1 MLRLSAQVERLNNRI
16 YEHAGEIED
25 LKYKAELQLQEQMY
39 IMSYVA
45 QRRKLAYADSEAPAA
60 EEIREY
66 ASYLGIDPEL
76 DAKWLWIAEEA
87 ISCPL
92 PPSWEGMQDDNG
104 APFFYNKQVRAT
116 CFTVD
121 VHLCSNRIESHS
133 CDHVCVAHRRT
144 RASTLTRWTSIS
156 ARCLPTSNRCVSAV
170 GPLPLSLSLSLSVV
184 HKLIIPC
191 MCTGWNPVRQGQ
203 RGGAS
208 HRELAA
214 GRGACEEAG
223 SDRQADDN
231 VSRVACVAFNESERF
246 SESID
251 QTFCPN
257 IICCCCC
264 CICKACICSIVICC
278 PPGC

>member
-1 MLRLSAQVERLNNRI
+1 MRHTRTHLDLHPCFSQTYCTWLVQVERLNNRI

-104 APFFYNKQVRAT
+104 APFFYNKQVRSRPLVYVRNM
-116 CFTVD
+116 CIV
-121 VHLCSNRIESHS
+121 RISRLS
-133 CDHVCVAHRRT
+133 LLRRRT
-144 RASTLTRWTSIS
+144 RVSTLIPWTNIS
-156 ARCLPTSNRCVSAV
+156 ARCLPTSNRY
-170 GPLPLSLSLSLSVV
+170 
-184 HKLIIPC
+184 
-191 MCTGWNPVRQGQ
+191 
-203 RGGAS
+203 
-208 HRELAA
+208 ELAA
-214 GRGACEEAG
+214 SVVATACLRAGGRRTHTDG
-223 SDRQADDN
+223 N
-231 VSRVACVAFNESERF
+231 VSMCRLGQDMARSARKSCA
-246 SESID
+246 
-251 QTFCPN
+251 QK
-257 IICCCCC
+257 ICAWRRNSR
-264 CICKACICSIVICC
+264 KSRL
-278 PPGC
+278 

>member
-1 MLRLSAQVERLNNRI
+1 MERLNNRI

-104 APFFYNKQVRAT
+104 APFFYNKQVRA
-116 CFTVD
+116 
-121 VHLCSNRIESHS
+121 
-133 CDHVCVAHRRT
+133 
-144 RASTLTRWTSIS
+144 
-156 ARCLPTSNRCVSAV
+156 
-170 GPLPLSLSLSLSVV
+170 
-184 HKLIIPC
+184 C
-191 MCTGWNPVRQGQ
+191 MCASVITAGSSLISLLRHADVVVSLCCVVLCCVVQTDKSQYAHPMDEYFRTLFANLKSVRTSRAYNCGHVATSCCYNCTNALVPLLYCTAFAKAATQCACDSMCCTCAGRYSVRQGQ
-203 RGGAS
+203 RGGVA
-208 HRELAA
+208 HREPAP

-223 SDRQADDN
+223 ADRQADDD
-231 VSRVACVAFNESERF
+231 VSSCVTSKSMQIAFN
-246 SESID
+246 SIR
-251 QTFCPN
+251 T
-257 IICCCCC
+257 
-264 CICKACICSIVICC
+264 A
-278 PPGC
+278 

>member
-1 MLRLSAQVERLNNRI
+1 LHFLASLLSLPAALRVLAHAHAHTLALTGLRDQVERLNNRI

-104 APFFYNKQVRAT
+104 APFFYNKQVRACMCASVIT
-116 CFTVD
+116 AGSSLISLLRHAD
-121 VHLCSNRIESHS
+121 VVVSLCCVVLCCADGQEPVCSSDGRILPHAVRQSQIGAHQPSLQLWPRGHKLLLQLHQCARTASVLHCLRESCHS
-133 CDHVCVAHRRT
+133 VRMRFYVLYLCRSVLGTAR
-144 RASTLTRWTSIS
+144 S
-156 ARCLPTSNRCVSAV
+156 ARRSCAQRTCAWPR
-170 GPLPLSLSLSLSVV
+170 SL
-184 HKLIIPC
+184 
-191 MCTGWNPVRQGQ
+191 R
-203 RGGAS
+203 R
-208 HRELAA
+208 
-214 GRGACEEAG
+214 
-223 SDRQADDN
+223 
-231 VSRVACVAFNESERF
+231 SRR
-246 SESID
+246 
-251 QTFCPN
+251 
-257 IICCCCC
+257 
-264 CICKACICSIVICC
+264 
-278 PPGC
+278 